1 MGKEIWGKE
10 KSVELGLGPGGL
22 EVLAEQRSKE
32 SKRHLPIK
40 V

>member
-10 KSVELGLGPGGL
+10 RSVELGLGPGGL
-22 EVLAEQRSKE
+22 EVLAEQPSRG